1 MMITGQLAREIF
13 DSMGPDIKDTRG
25 ADEGGRVRR
34 KQQVSC
40 TYHPRD
46 EFICYLGVNLKT
58 GEVIPGS
65 IC

>member
-1 MMITGQLAREIF
+1 
-13 DSMGPDIKDTRG
+13 MGPDIKDTCG

-34 KQQVSC
+34 KEQVSC
-40 TYHPRD
+40 AYHPRD